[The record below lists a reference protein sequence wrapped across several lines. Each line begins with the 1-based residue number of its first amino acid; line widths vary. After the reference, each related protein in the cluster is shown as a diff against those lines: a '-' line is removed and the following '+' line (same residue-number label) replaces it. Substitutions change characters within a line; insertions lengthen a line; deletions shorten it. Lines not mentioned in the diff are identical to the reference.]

1 MKQPSISRGV
11 SILAAISFDVFHSI
25 TTTICKNPSVNAA
38 ALMRS
43 STGAL
48 MGTTAPC
55 NTGAAK
61 TGFLLLGNTV
71 GRIWFR
77 AVPRVFGWPV
87 RVARS
92 NG

>member
-1 MKQPSISRGV
+1 
-11 SILAAISFDVFHSI
+11 
-25 TTTICKNPSVNAA
+25 
-38 ALMRS
+38 
-43 STGAL
+43 

-87 RVARS
+87 RSGKKQWLVDVKEA
-92 NG
+92 GGGEEME